1 MRTQTKYIDTFVAA
15 MEAGSFVRAAEL
27 LHVTPSTVSYQIKQ
41 LELWLGA
48 PLFERSGRKVL
59 PTALAERLFSIC
71 GRFIDELSTLR
82 VAARGHDG
90 PARQA
95 LRIATGSSF
104 GRYVLTPILSQASF
118 AETIINLRFGMDD
131 DVCAAVAAGR
141 ADLGFSY
148 TVIASNTLHFTLAY
162 RYPLVLI
169 APYSVAPSGS
179 LERWITDTGFITYD
193 DCEPTFARWFD
204 AELGGM
210 PTQLRTMGR
219 CTELEETIAMVAA
232 GRGLS
237 IVPGYMVAS
246 ALRGKKIRAISPGQF
261 SSETASQPHTKG
273 KAGPSAAA
281 TTDTVYCVSRKG
293 TALDGVAADLLAT
306 VRHGQKRVMR

>member
-41 LELWLGA
+41 LEIWLGA

-59 PTALAERLFSIC
+59 PTALAERLLSIC

-95 LRIATGSSF
+95 LRVATGSSF
-104 GRYVLTPILSQASF
+104 GRYVLTPILSRASF

-131 DVCAAVAAGR
+131 DVCAAVASGR

-169 APYSVAPSGS
+169 APYALEPSGS

-210 PTQLRTMGR
+210 PSQLRTMGR

-246 ALRGKKIRAISPGQF
+246 ALRAKKIRAISPAKFTSKQHADANAQTDPG
-261 SSETASQPHTKG
+261 KG
-273 KAGPSAAA
+273 TAA

-293 TALDGVAADLLAT
+293 TALDGVAANLLST
-306 VRHGQKRVMR
+306 VQSGQKLALS

>member
-41 LELWLGA
+41 LEVWLGA

-59 PTALAERLFSIC
+59 PTALAERLLSIC

-104 GRYVLTPILSQASF
+104 GRYVLTPILSQPSF

-148 TVIASNTLHFTLAY
+148 TVIASNTLHFALAY

-169 APYSVAPSGS
+169 APYALPTDFASHGS

-237 IVPGYMVAS
+237 IVPGYMIAS
-246 ALRGKKIRAISPGQF
+246 ALRAKKIRAISPATFASKGHAKDKPGQ
-261 SSETASQPHTKG
+261 STP
-273 KAGPSAAA
+273 A

-293 TALDGVAADLLAT
+293 TALDSVAANLLTT
-306 VRHGQKRVMR
+306 VQLGQKVAV

>member
-41 LELWLGA
+41 LEIWLGA

-59 PTALAERLFSIC
+59 PTALAERLLSIC

-104 GRYVLTPILSQASF
+104 GRYVLTPILSQAGF

-131 DVCAAVAAGR
+131 DVCSAVASGR

-148 TVIASNTLHFTLAY
+148 TVIASNTLHFALAY

-169 APYSVAPSGS
+169 APYALEASGS
-179 LERWITDTGFITYD
+179 LESWIINTGFITYD

-246 ALRGKKIRAISPGQF
+246 ALRAKKIRAISPAKFAAETNSKRNAKGNAGQPA
-261 SSETASQPHTKG
+261 TG
-273 KAGPSAAA
+273 

-293 TALDGVAADLLAT
+293 TALDGVAANLLTT
-306 VRHGQKRVMR
+306 VQLGQKLVVR